1 MLSLESLCLNRVSAC
16 LLYLKNR
23 CGSKAWIPATSAGM
37 TGEEQ
42 AHTPKT
48 VIAVLDMAVLDMA
61 IHVLSTFKKIQG
73 LKRHGY
79 KTLPQR

>member
-1 MLSLESLCLNRVSAC
+1 MLSLGSLCLTRVSAC

-37 TGEEQ
+37 TVEEQ

-48 VIAVLDMAVLDMA
+48 VMAVLDTA